1 MDCMKEAKDRII
13 LALDVDTLEEAR
25 SLVREL
31 KEHVGVFKV
40 GLQLFS
46 AVGPEVFK
54 MIEEEGAKCYFDG
67 KYYDIPNT
75 VAKASANI
83 VRHNVDAIN
92 INILGS
98 SKMITRTIKTVRE
111 VTKKENKKLPLML
124 GVTLLTSYGQRTLTE
139 ELGVS
144 VNIEDYT
151 LKLAQIA
158 KESGLDGVV
167 ATAEDAIK
175 IRKEFGEDFI
185 IVCPAVRPTWSIVDD
200 QVRVTTPADAIKAG
214 VDYIIIGRPVCNAE
228 DKKAAIQL
236 INTEIEE
243 ALVIQY

>member
-13 LALDVDTLEEAR
+13 LALDVDSLEEAR
-25 SLVREL
+25 GLVQEL

-46 AVGPEVFK
+46 AVGPDVFK
-54 MIEEEGAKCYFDG
+54 MIEDEGAKCYFDG
-67 KYYDIPNT
+67 KFYDIPNT

-98 SKMITRTIKTVRE
+98 SKMITRTVKTVKE
-111 VTKKENKKLPLML
+111 VVKKENKKMPLMF

-144 VNIEDYT
+144 INIEDYT

-158 KESGLDGVV
+158 KDSGLDGVV
-167 ATAEDAIK
+167 ATAEDSIK
-175 IRKEFGEDFI
+175 IRKHLGEDFI

-214 VDYIIIGRPVCNAE
+214 VDYIIIGRPVRNVE
-228 DKKAAIQL
+228 DKKGAIQL
-236 INTEIEE
+236 IKTEIEE
-243 ALVIQY
+243 ALVLS